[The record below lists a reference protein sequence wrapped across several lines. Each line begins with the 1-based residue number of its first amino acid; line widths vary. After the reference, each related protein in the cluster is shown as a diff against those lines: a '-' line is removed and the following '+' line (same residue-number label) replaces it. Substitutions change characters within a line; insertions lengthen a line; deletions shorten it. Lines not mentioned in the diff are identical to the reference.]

1 MKMLQ
6 YFTQFLRDT
15 INLNKPRLNGLDA
28 RVDRIT
34 AALNQAQWMD
44 RARPRHRPPGLV
56 RNRH

>member
-15 INLNKPRLNGLDA
+15 VNLNKPRLNGLDA

-44 RARPRHRPPGLV
+44 RARP
-56 RNRH
+56 